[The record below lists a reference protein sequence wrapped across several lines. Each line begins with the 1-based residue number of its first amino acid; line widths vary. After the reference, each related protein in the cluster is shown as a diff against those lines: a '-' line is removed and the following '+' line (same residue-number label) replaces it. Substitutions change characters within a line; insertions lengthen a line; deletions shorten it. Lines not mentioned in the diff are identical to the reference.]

1 MTSQPLQ
8 GAIAFNE
15 IRDVQQTNCCIVGA
29 GPAGAV
35 LALLLARQGIP
46 VTLLEAHQNFDREFR
61 GDTIHASV
69 MEIMDELGLADRL
82 LQIPHTKIPS
92 VIYVTANGSVTASD
106 YSRLK
111 TKYPYIMVLSQARF
125 LEFITTEAK
134 RYPNFQLVMGGN
146 VQELIEEDGVIRGV
160 RYRGQGGT
168 HEVRSHLTVAADGRF
183 SRIRKLASLE
193 PRQIA
198 PPMDIL
204 WFRLPRL
211 PEDSELT
218 HLNIAVRFGRGYY
231 MAMTDR
237 FEYWQIAYVIPK
249 GSYPQLRTAGLE
261 AFRQSIVEL
270 LPEFCDRVESLK
282 DWSQVPLL
290 SVGMS
295 RVPQWYRP
303 GLLLIGDSAHV
314 MSTVA
319 GVGINCAIQDAVV
332 AANVLTKRL
341 KAGNVRTRD
350 LAAVQLQR
358 ELPTRIMQ
366 ALQSAAQRQVAA
378 KALNPNRAFTPPLS
392 LRIPFLRHLATR
404 LVAFGVWPVHVKN

>member
-1 MTSQPLQ
+1 MTSQQLQ
-8 GAIAFNE
+8 DAIAFNE

-146 VQELIEEDGVIRGV
+146 VQELIEEDGAIRGV

-168 HEVRSHLTVAADGRF
+168 HEMRSHLTVAADGRF

-211 PEDSELT
+211 PEDSKLEK
-218 HLNIAVRFGRGYY
+218 LNIAVRFGRGYY

-270 LPEFCDRVESLK
+270 LPEFCDRVDSLK

>member
-1 MTSQPLQ
+1 MTSQQ
-8 GAIAFNE
+8 IQSTAGDE
-15 IRDVQQTNCCIVGA
+15 IKTGQQTTCCIVGA

-35 LALLLARQGIP
+35 LALLLARKGIP
-46 VTLLEAHQNFDREFR
+46 VTLLESHQNFDREFR

-69 MEIMDELGLADRL
+69 MEIMEELGLADHL
-82 LQIPHTKIPS
+82 LEIPHTKIPR
-92 VIYVTANGSVTASD
+92 VIYITANGCVTASD

-160 RYRGQGGT
+160 RYRGNGST
-168 HEVRSHLTVAADGRF
+168 HEVRSHLTVGADGRF
-183 SRIRKLASLE
+183 SRIRKLANLE
-193 PRQIA
+193 PRQTA

-211 PEDSELT
+211 SEDSQLA
-218 HLNIAVRFGRGYY
+218 HLNIGVRFGRGYY

-237 FEYWQIAYVIPK
+237 FEYWQVAYVIPK

-261 AFRQSIVEL
+261 AFRQSIVEV
-270 LPEFCDRVESLK
+270 LPEFRDRVDSLK
-282 DWSQVPLL
+282 DWTQIPLL

-295 RVPQWYRP
+295 RVPHWYRP

-332 AANVLTKRL
+332 AANVLIKRL

-378 KALNPNRAFTPPLS
+378 KALDPNQTFTPPLS
-392 LRIPFLRHLATR
+392 LRIPFIRHLATR
-404 LVAFGVWPVHVKN
+404 LVAFGVWQVHVKN